1 MCHARSMKGEEALR
15 LLSDVSLGVDL
26 GIVTGVEKAVL
37 HSLLVKTRPGF
48 LHSLTGKETMTAQER
63 AALRA
68 EVIRHTLAQE
78 PESGQ

>member
-1 MCHARSMKGEEALR
+1 MCHARSLKGEEALR
-15 LLSDVSLGVDL
+15 LLSDVSPGVDL
-26 GIVTGVEKAVL
+26 VIVTGVEKSVL

-48 LHSLTGKETMTAQER
+48 LHSLTGKETMSAQER

-78 PESGQ
+78 PENGQ